1 MKLYYDVER
10 AADGPFVMLC
20 SDVIKTAGFVP
31 GDRVEVN
38 IKEGG
43 RRVTLTKVKQ
53 TFNAH
58 KWARSIHKKY
68 SADYY
73 WTEIGGHRCIAYEK
87 VPPIGKM
94 SKFGLAQCH
103 PNDMYDE
110 YVGGA
115 VAICRAEGIS
125 LPNELTSGNVYKK

>member
-1 MKLYYDVER
+1 MKIYDSV
-10 AADGPFVMLC
+10 GKTGFPVML
-20 SDVIKTAGFVP
+20 DQNVVKTAGFEV
-31 GDRVEVN
+31 GDRLEINVEEGRARIV
-38 IKEGG
+38 ITRVKEP
-43 RRVTLTKVKQ
+43 
-53 TFNAH
+53 FNAH

-125 LPNELTSGNVYKK
+125 LPNELTSGNIYKK

>member
-1 MKLYYDVER
+1 MKIYDSV
-10 AADGPFVMLC
+10 GKTGFPVML
-20 SDVIKTAGFVP
+20 DKNVIKTAGFEA
-31 GDRVEVN
+31 GDRLEINVE
-38 IKEGG
+38 EGG
-43 RRVTLTKVKQ
+43 ARIVITRVKES
-53 TFNAH
+53 FNAH

-87 VPPIGKM
+87 VTPIDRM
-94 SKFGLAQCH
+94 TKFGLAQCH

-115 VAICRAEGIS
+115 VAICHAEGIS